1 MLYEEFADL
10 MKEEAKG
17 LLDDPP
23 GTNPEYERGMCELIA
38 RVMGC
43 LNLHN
48 KETATTARLVAN
60 EIGADWL
67 EAEERKD
74 VIALLK
80 DIVNEAD
87 DVIGLS
93 DREIAV
99 QNAKNIKR
107 WAGEAH
113 KKLVTDY
120 EVRASTGKNEDRN
133 E

>member
-10 MKEEAKG
+10 MKEEAKD

-43 LNLHN
+43 LNLHSE
-48 KETATTARLVAN
+48 ETCTTARLVAN

-67 EAEERKD
+67 ETEERAD

-80 DIVNEAD
+80 DIHDEAD
-87 DVIGLS
+87 HIIGTGADVH
-93 DREIAV
+93 REVATK
-99 QNAKNIKR
+99 NAENIKR
-107 WAGEAH
+107 WAYEAH
-113 KKLVTDY
+113 KKLVTDF
-120 EVRASTGKNEDRN
+120 EVRASRK
-133 E
+133 